1 MNIRSIKQG
10 VALTALLTAA
20 NQAGAASFDLCTG
33 TTTKT
38 MPDNTVI
45 TMWGFGED
53 TTGTGVCNATVPG
66 PQLTVPAGDNMLTI
80 NLRNT
85 LSDPVSIV
93 ISGQAL
99 PEDNAGPKKPVTF
112 TDGQSRLRVHSFTHE
127 TTTTG
132 VYIWNNL
139 KPGTYLYSS
148 GTHPAVQVQMGLYG
162 AVTHD
167 AATGEAYAGIS
178 YDSEVPL
185 LYSEIDPALHAAVAG
200 GSYGTASYPSTVNY
214 APKYFLVNGAPFEP
228 GDAPLP
234 AGTAGGNTLLR
245 FLNAGLEDHAMVLQ
259 GQHMTL
265 VAEDGNAYPWTRKQY
280 SVFLAAGKTKDAIF
294 TPAANGSYPVYDR
307 RLRLTNAPGAPGG
320 LQATLA
326 VAAAVPGPTA
336 NDDLATVDEDS
347 LSTTPA
353 NTIAVLANDL
363 PLNQIN
369 SATVAIGSPA
379 VNGQAVANIDG
390 TVTYTPNPD
399 FSGADD
405 FTYTVRDTV
414 GNLSNV
420 ATVNVTVTPFN
431 DNPVA
436 LDDTFDVVENST
448 GNVFDVLA
456 NDTDVDGDTL
466 TITAVSSVNATTDGS
481 TISYSPAT
489 GSAGETFSYD
499 IADGNGGTA
508 TAMVTVTVNPAPGN
522 QAPVANDDY
531 ATVTRN
537 TGASTNS
544 VTIDVV
550 SGDASGNGAD
560 TDADGTVVA
569 STVAITTDP
578 LKGTVVNN
586 GDGTVTYTPTAG
598 KRGSDAFGYTVQDD
612 LGATSNEATVRV
624 DILK

>member
-1 MNIRSIKQG
+1 MNIRSFKQG

-20 NQAGAASFDLCTG
+20 GQAGAASFDLCTA

-38 MPDNTVI
+38 MPDGAVI
-45 TMWGFGED
+45 TMWGYGVD
-53 TTGTGVCNATVPG
+53 TGGPCAATVPG
-66 PQLTVPAGDNMLTI
+66 PPLTVPAGDNMLTV

-93 ISGQAL
+93 ISGQML
-99 PEDNAGPKKPVTF
+99 PESTAGPTMPVTF
-112 TDGQSRLRVHSFTHE
+112 MDGQGRSRVHSFTHE

-148 GTHPAVQVQMGLYG
+148 STHPAVQVQMGLYG

-200 GSYGTASYPSTVNY
+200 GTYGTASYPSTVNY
-214 APKYFLVNGAPFEP
+214 APRYFLVNGAPFEP
-228 GDAPLP
+228 GITPPLS
-234 AGTAGGNTLLR
+234 AGTTGGKTLLR

-265 VAEDGNAYPWTRKQY
+265 VAEDGNAYPWPRKQY

-294 TPAANGSYPVYDR
+294 TPGANVSYPVYDR

-320 LQATLA
+320 LQATLD
-326 VAAAVPGPTA
+326 VSAAVPGPVA

-347 LSTTPA
+347 SGNSISILMNDTPTGNA
-353 NTIAVLANDL
+353 ID
-363 PLNQIN
+363 P
-369 SATVAIGSPA
+369 ATVAIGSPA
-379 VNGQAVANIDG
+379 VNGQAVAGIGG

-399 FSGADD
+399 FSGADS
-405 FTYTVRDTV
+405 FTYTVRDTG
-414 GNLSNV
+414 GNISNA

-431 DNPVA
+431 DVPVA
-436 LDDTFDVVENST
+436 LDDTFDVVQDST
-448 GNVFDVLA
+448 GNVLDVLA
-456 NDTDVDGDTL
+456 NDTDVDGDNL

-481 TISYSPAT
+481 TISYSPVT
-489 GSAGETFSYD
+489 GSVSGETFTYD
-499 IADGNGGTA
+499 ISDGNGGVDS
-508 TAMVTVTVNPAPGN
+508 AMVTVTVNAVVN
-522 QAPVANDDY
+522 QPPLANDDY

-537 TGASTNS
+537 TGASNNS
-544 VTIDVV
+544 VTINVV
-550 SGDASGNGAD
+550 AND
-560 TDADGTVVA
+560 TDADGSVA
-569 STVAITTDP
+569 AGTVAITADP
-578 LKGTVVNN
+578 RKGVAVNN

-598 KRGSDAFGYTVQDD
+598 KRGSDAFGYTVMDD
-612 LGATSNEATVRV
+612 LGATSNVATVRV